1 MSTQGTRYEN
11 LKGYPFSKG
20 MIYGVDIG
28 GFHVKITQLTRTNN
42 NIKINSAFI
51 PFRQREELTEIL
63 TSLTTEPGLA
73 VVTQTICG
81 SRRHF
86 SSIKE
91 GTHYVID
98 IVGKICGEGKVRYPG
113 LPCHLYT
120 AEEAKKDYLK
130 VAARNWV
137 ATSYLAS
144 PYLDLFEHGLVI
156 DCGTTSTD
164 IIPVIDSCP
173 ITLEDNDQVYMRLRT
188 NELLWSGLYFTLISQ
203 VSNTVTLDGEEFRI
217 KSSSR
222 FLSFDIYV
230 VLGLISAEDIAAKYY
245 NWLQEMRLVS
255 YDSSIDKMLDLICA
269 DRDVLGVHD
278 AKKIAAFLAE
288 KQVENTEN
296 SIKKVLSA
304 TKKKYGHDMKIAG
317 IAGAGKDIILRRA
330 LENLAFEEIIDIEKA
345 ASETLDMGDSESNC
359 ETSLGC
365 ALMGL
370 QAYNSSA
377 HL

>member
-1 MSTQGTRYEN
+1 
-11 LKGYPFSKG
+11 

-28 GFHVKITQLTRTNN
+28 GFHVKITQLTRTSN

-51 PFRQREELTEIL
+51 PFRQREELIEIL

-86 SSIKE
+86 SSVKE
-91 GTHYVID
+91 GTHNVID
-98 IVGKICGEGKVRYPG
+98 MVGKICGEDKVRYPG

-144 PYLDLFEHGLVI
+144 PYLGLFEHGLVI

-164 IIPVIDSCP
+164 IIPVIDSSP
-173 ITLEDNDQVYMRLRT
+173 VTLGDNDQGYMRLRT

-203 VSNTVTLDGEEFRI
+203 ISNTVTLDGEEFRI

-278 AKKIAAFLAE
+278 AQKIAAFLAE

-330 LENLAFEEIIDIEKA
+330 LENLAFEEIIVIEKA

-370 QAYNSSA
+370 QAYNLSA